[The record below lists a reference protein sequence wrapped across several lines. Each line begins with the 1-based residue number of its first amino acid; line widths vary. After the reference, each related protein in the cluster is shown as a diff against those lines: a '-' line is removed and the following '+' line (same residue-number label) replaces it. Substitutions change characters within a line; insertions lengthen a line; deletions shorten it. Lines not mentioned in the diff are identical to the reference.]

1 MTSDSNSFQFN
12 LTPKYGYC
20 DDVRLDGQ
28 STNKLIWLVPH
39 VVKHKGDSEI
49 LIWRCNWGNVCKSKC
64 LYAVAKGR
72 KEENMF
78 AMENV

>member
-1 MTSDSNSFQFN
+1 MTSDGNSFQFN

-49 LIWRCNWGNVCKSKC
+49 LIWRCGTRSMTGWSQDLAFWVVERG
-64 LYAVAKGR
+64 
-72 KEENMF
+72 
-78 AMENV
+78 